1 MNWPVVKLGDRC
13 DILSGFAFKSDLFS
27 SNADG
32 IPLIRIRD
40 VLPGYSSTFYSG
52 EYDDKFIVHDG
63 EILIGMDG
71 DFNRARWNGG
81 KALLN
86 QRVCKISGK
95 DGLDS
100 GYLFHLLPDI
110 LQVIAD
116 RTPFVTVKHL
126 SAKDLREFEI
136 PLPPLPEQK
145 RIAGILD
152 QADALRRLRARALE
166 KLNTLGQAIFQEMF
180 GESEGQGGNVA
191 LSSVADVA
199 SGITKGRKINGAAT
213 RSVPYMAVSNVQ
225 DQHLKLDTV
234 KEIEATDEEIR
245 RYALQ
250 KNDLLLTEGGDPDK
264 LGRGTLWNDE
274 LPECIHQNHI
284 FRVRITSEA
293 LRPEYLK
300 WFVGSPAA
308 KSYFFRAAKK
318 TTGIASINKSQLG
331 NLPVAIPSIER
342 QREFERKLGI
352 LDDVRVFVVVACQKA
367 DSLFA
372 SLQHRAF
379 RGEL

>member
-126 SAKDLREFEI
+126 SAKDLREYEI

-180 GESEGQGGNVA
+180 GEPMEEWPEVSISHITRDARTGPFGSQLLVSEFTDTGIPVLGIDNVVQNKFA
-191 LSSVADVA
+191 WAKERY
-199 SGITKGRKINGAAT
+199 ITKHKYEQLKRYQVKPGDVLVTIMGTCGRCAVVPEGIGRAINT
-213 RSVPYMAVSNVQ
+213 KHICCLTPIDTLVRSIFLQS
-225 DQHLKLDTV
+225 
-234 KEIEATDEEIR
+234 
-245 RYALQ
+245 ALIW
-250 KNDLLLTEGGDPDK
+250 DRSILL
-264 LGRGTLWNDE
+264 
-274 LPECIHQNHI
+274 
-284 FRVRITSEA
+284 
-293 LRPEYLK
+293 
-300 WFVGSPAA
+300 
-308 KSYFFRAAKK
+308 
-318 TTGIASINKSQLG
+318 QLG
-331 NLPVAIPSIER
+331 VESKGAIMPGLNMGKIVNLKIRLPPIGKQELFAER
-342 QREFERKLGI
+342 IRLISEQTQKLEHSQVG
-352 LDDVRVFVVVACQKA
+352 AS
-367 DSLFA
+367 SLFT